1 MYEFVSGKN
10 AASWLKKHPG
20 EIDLLFLDVE
30 MKEPNGMET
39 ARYIRTFD
47 EEILIV
53 FVTGHKDYVF
63 DGYEADALDYVLKP
77 AEPERLKRILERVRR
92 IMEKNREKTFIFKN
106 MDGAYRL
113 PFGLMASYRFI
124 ETGYV
129 RPYIGAK
136 LGAMYARNTTYVN
149 STGWYDNPW
158 GFYVSPEIGLNIY
171 PMPDKR
177 FGFHVAG
184 YYSYATNDSQLLIG
198 TLDGQQSVGFRVGV
212 TF

>member
-1 MYEFVSGKN
+1 
-10 AASWLKKHPG
+10 
-20 EIDLLFLDVE
+20 
-30 MKEPNGMET
+30 MKTMN
-39 ARYIRTFD
+39 
-47 EEILIV
+47 
-53 FVTGHKDYVF
+53 
-63 DGYEADALDYVLKP
+63 
-77 AEPERLKRILERVRR
+77 RILKLKYALVALLALSFTTKSQAQNVIDDMYFNIDWQMNTPLNTDFADKISGWGMNFEAGYYLTPHWSLGAFLSFHTNHKYVPRQTYP
-92 IMEKNREKTFIFKN
+92 ISPTASLTT
-106 MDGAYRL
+106 DQQQSAYRL